1 MEEIANGYHIFQLQ
15 SEFMPYKSCLTHG
28 IALVFLARWRI
39 MYEKENRLWSQAD
52 LSLIPNPLI
61 ITSKLGDIRFVTFEL
76 KFVISGP

>member
-15 SEFMPYKSCLTHG
+15 SEFMAYKICLAHS

-39 MYEKENRLWSQAD
+39 MYEKGNRIWSQAD
-52 LSLIPNPLI
+52 LSLIPNSLL

-76 KFVISGP
+76 EFVISGP